1 MEACANW
8 FCSVGKAKK
17 GGSLKGKS
25 NGTHCIEA
33 SSDVDDKEWNSRDID
48 QKGQLSHHNKQGFPL

>member
-8 FCSVGKAKK
+8 FCTVVKAKK

>member
-8 FCSVGKAKK
+8 FCTVVKAKK
-17 GGSLKGKS
+17 SGSLKGKS

>member
-1 MEACANW
+1 MEVCANW
-8 FCSVGKAKK
+8 FCSVVKAKK
-17 GGSLKGKS
+17 GGSLEGKS

-48 QKGQLSHHNKQGFPL
+48 HKSQLSHHNKKGFPL